1 MRDSTNET
9 DARTKLVVIMG
20 AGRVGVSAAVSLSD
34 EGHIVHL
41 LDLSEDALELLPR
54 GKVEDGQIVPLVA
67 DGTLEK
73 DLRKAATQDADI
85 FIAVSGRDAS
95 NAMAAQMA
103 KHVFRVSTVICRIND
118 PTRKEMYSQLGL
130 VTISATRM
138 VTDMVLDAS
147 RA

>member
-20 AGRVGVSAAVSLSD
+20 AGRVGVSAAASLSD

-54 GKVEDGQIVPLVA
+54 GKVEDGQIVPMVA

-118 PTRKEMYSQLGL
+118 PARKEMYSQLGL
-130 VTISATRM
+130 VTISATKM

>member
-1 MRDSTNET
+1 MRASPNET
-9 DARTKLVVIMG
+9 DARAKLVVIMG
-20 AGRVGVSAAVSLSD
+20 AGRVGVTVAVSLSD
-34 EGHIVHL
+34 EGHTVHL
-41 LDLSEDALELLPR
+41 MDLSEDAFDLVPQ
-54 GKVEDGQIVPLVA
+54 GKVEDGQIVPMVG

-73 DLRKAATQDADI
+73 DLRSAMTQDADI
-85 FIAVSGRDAS
+85 FIAVSGGDAS

>member
-1 MRDSTNET
+1 MLRIDTREI
-9 DARTKLVVIMG
+9 DRF
-20 AGRVGVSAAVSLSD
+20 
-34 EGHIVHL
+34 
-41 LDLSEDALELLPR
+41 
-54 GKVEDGQIVPLVA
+54 
-67 DGTLEK
+67 EK
-73 DLRKAATQDADI
+73 DLRKAMIQDADV
-85 FIAVSGRDAS
+85 FIAVSRRDAS